1 MCVYV
6 CMCVC
11 LCVYVC
17 VYVYVCVCVRVCVC
31 LAGALFS
38 LPSFSRKENERALWW
53 APLNGLS
60 LELSSL
66 FLEKKRD
73 VIAEPPPLRV
83 VLTQGAGAR
92 DTMSGYAWLS
102 HSRCDS
108 CAKPFF
114 RGWIDT
120 LGYWYIKVRRTSLCF
135 LYKGYI
141 QVPKGV
147 RYACSSLFGLLMQ
160 SFVELKEM
168 RLPSP
173 TRRVWTAAIEQF
185 TTQWQSL

>member
-1 MCVYV
+1 M
-6 CMCVC
+6 
-11 LCVYVC
+11 
-17 VYVYVCVCVRVCVC
+17 
-31 LAGALFS
+31 GS
-38 LPSFSRKENERALWW
+38 LKRIISRTLLSLSRKETRQN
-53 APLNGLS
+53 
-60 LELSSL
+60 
-66 FLEKKRD
+66 

-173 TRRVWTAAIEQF
+173 TRRVWTDSRHNDNHYSCNFDI
-185 TTQWQSL
+185 